1 MKKVN
6 CRTAYNARD
15 DERVSLV
22 CPDDGMTQ
30 QHFKMECDVNE
41 IVRRYVQTG
50 DPTLLEGSS
59 PVYANVSEMPTDLA
73 SAYAAIGQAEDAFM
87 RLPSQVRKS
96 LDNDPSRLVPWL
108 ADPEN
113 KAVAVKFGLM
123 NPSVEKNE
131 TNVPAENV
139 EKKSS
144 EPLQE

>member
-6 CRTAYNARD
+6 CRTAYTARD
-15 DERVSLV
+15 DERVSLF

-41 IVRRYVQTG
+41 IVRRFVQTG
-50 DPTLLEGSS
+50 DATLLEGSS

-73 SAYAAIGQAEDAFM
+73 SAYAAIYQAEDAFM
-87 RLPSQVRKS
+87 RLPSEIRKS
-96 LDNDPSRLVPWL
+96 LDNDPSRLGQWL
-108 ADPEN
+108 ADPDN
-113 KAVAVKFGLM
+113 KGVAVKFGLM
-123 NPSVEKNE
+123 NVPVEKNE
-131 TNVPAENV
+131 TKVSAEIV